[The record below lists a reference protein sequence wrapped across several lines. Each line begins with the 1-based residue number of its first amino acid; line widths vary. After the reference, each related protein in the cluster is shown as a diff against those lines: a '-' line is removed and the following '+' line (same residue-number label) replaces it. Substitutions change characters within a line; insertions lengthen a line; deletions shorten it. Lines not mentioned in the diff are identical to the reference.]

1 MDSTLSS
8 NTSMDDQQK
17 LHLALVV
24 SSLVAGI
31 SAACFVHRLP
41 SRGWV
46 GIVLVLAAVFGLTMG
61 GSGDYFFSTLMA
73 MLFSF
78 MAPIAPVY
86 SFRARRRAPDR
97 LAALAAFVGGII
109 ISGFI
114 LILLVV
120 GVFQI
125 CRMLVHAR

>member
-1 MDSTLSS
+1 MDG
-8 NTSMDDQQK
+8 QQK

-31 SAACFVHRLP
+31 FAACFVHRLP

-46 GIVLVLAAVFGLTMG
+46 GIVLVLTTVFGMTTGDNG
-61 GSGDYFFSTLMA
+61 GYVFSTLMS
-73 MLFSF
+73 MLFAF
-78 MAPIAPVY
+78 TAPIASVY

-114 LILLVV
+114 LIILGV

-125 CRMLVHAR
+125 CRMLVHAG